1 MDIVLH
7 LADAAPTATAVGV
20 VVMMALALLLRRPA
34 VSTVAIATMTLNV
47 ARVVARLWIQ
57 NVAVHV
63 RIAILANIAAVTTY
77 AHRSVANAALVAAFV
92 TQEPEF
98 ANEGSGSSGSSNG
111 ASESTGGEEASP
123 PELPSSTSI
132 PETTVPSSNPADSTS
147 PTPPTIPSLPDI
159 GGQAADETSITSFTF
174 ATITAQSTVGT
185 VLRTFTSTITVY
197 YYTVFITT
205 TTLIRSESSFL
216 STDFTSA
223 EQEVTAVAAD
233 SEAAEAIYRSL
244 RRSLNNEP
252 TLTVS
257 GDGVADFS
265 QTRDL
270 SETTAA
276 GSRFTAAE
284 GDGGVSSAAAGRRWE
299 WGMWIWGFVTIA
311 VGVGMIML

>member
-1 MDIVLH
+1 MT
-7 LADAAPTATAVGV
+7 PSAV
-20 VVMMALALLLRRPA
+20 
-34 VSTVAIATMTLNV
+34 
-47 ARVVARLWIQ
+47 RVVARLWIQ
-57 NVAVHV
+57 NVAVQV
-63 RIAILANIAAVTTY
+63 RIAILANTAAVTMY

-92 TQEPEF
+92 TLGPEF
-98 ANEGSGSSGSSNG
+98 SSESSGSSGNSNS
-111 ASESTGGEEASP
+111 ASGSTDGEEASP
-123 PELPSSTSI
+123 PELPSSVSI
-132 PETTVPSSNPADSTS
+132 PDISVPSFNSADYTS
-147 PTPPTIPSLPDI
+147 LAPPTILSLPDI
-159 GGQAADETSITSFTF
+159 GGQAAGETSITSFTF
-174 ATITAQSTVGT
+174 ATITAQPTVGT
-185 VLRTFTSTITVY
+185 VLRTFTSTITIY

-205 TTLIRSESSFL
+205 TTLVRSESSFL

-233 SEAAEAIYRSL
+233 SEAAEDIYRSL

-270 SETTAA
+270 AETTAA

-284 GDGGVSSAAAGRRWE
+284 GDGGFSSAAAGSVMRRWE

-311 VGVGMIML
+311 VGVGMVLL

>member
-34 VSTVAIATMTLNV
+34 VSTVAVATTTLNV
-47 ARVVARLWIQ
+47 ARVVVRLWIQ

-63 RIAILANIAAVTTY
+63 RIAILANIAAATI
-77 AHRSVANAALVAAFV
+77 
-92 TQEPEF
+92 EF
-98 ANEGSGSSGSSNG
+98 ANEGSGSSGNSNG
-111 ASESTGGEEASP
+111 ASGSTEGEEASP

-132 PETTVPSSNPADSTS
+132 PEITVPSSNPADSTS
-147 PTPPTIPSLPDI
+147 LAPPTIPSLPDI
-159 GGQAADETSITSFTF
+159 GGQAAGETSVTSFTF
-174 ATITAQSTVGT
+174 ATITAQPTVGT
-185 VLRTFTSTITVY
+185 VLRTFTSTVTIY

-205 TTLIRSESSFL
+205 TTLVRSESSFL

-233 SEAAEAIYRSL
+233 SEAAEDIYRSL

-284 GDGGVSSAAAGRRWE
+284 GDGGFSSAAAGRVVRRWE

-311 VGVGMIML
+311 VGVGMVLL